1 MVYKLRYHVGQA
13 SVNKLIT
20 MRKDMDVSKELW
32 DEYTKK
38 VNDNNNEFEL
48 NVRVLTK
55 SQWPIKSLDE
65 VRMNEIFTLRVQ
77 RFTNFYKKK

>member
-32 DEYTKK
+32 DE
-38 VNDNNNEFEL
+38 
-48 NVRVLTK
+48 
-55 SQWPIKSLDE
+55 
-65 VRMNEIFTLRVQ
+65 
-77 RFTNFYKKK
+77 